1 MKEEIIKEIKNQ
13 IQQGKKVTEIARDLK
28 ISTTSVYYYSNDKA
42 RQKRI
47 KQSVDYFK
55 GLSKEKKT
63 QIYKNRNE
71 YVRNWLNNKYKT
83 DIGFRNKVLE
93 RKRAAYKL
101 NNTKTRHS
109 QKSD

>member
-55 GLSKEKKT
+55 GLPKEKKT
-63 QIYKNRNE
+63 QIYQKRND

-93 RKRAAYKL
+93 RKRTAYK
-101 NNTKTRHS
+101 NNRTEVKT
-109 QKSD
+109 

>member
-1 MKEEIIKEIKNQ
+1 MNEETINQ
-13 IQQGKKVTEIARDLK
+13 IRIQINQGKKVTEIARDLK
-28 ISTTSVYYYSNDKA
+28 ISTTSVYYYTNDEA

-63 QIYKNRNE
+63 NIYKKRND

-83 DIGFRNKVLE
+83 DKDFREKVLE
-93 RKRAAYKL
+93 RKRTAYK
-101 NNTKTRHS
+101 NNRKEVKT
-109 QKSD
+109 